1 MIKKKHLTTKL
12 TALLLAGA
20 LAALPV
26 LSGCS
31 TGLSKKAQEYKELGI
46 SLLEAGDYEGAL
58 ESFQKAL
65 DESVGIIGAEEL
77 DLCYY
82 KALALFLSGDTSGA
96 IEQYTALLDLDS
108 ENWEVYYLRGVVY
121 LASGETAS
129 AEIDFANAASYDS
142 GDLELYVNIYAQL
155 AGAGESAA
163 GEEYLTYILTVSPA
177 DAEEYYLVGEACW
190 YAEYYDQAEENL
202 LAAEEGGYDEALLLL
217 GQVYTACGETDAA
230 AEAFEEYIT
239 LYPENAELLIHL
251 GQEAMEDGDY
261 EFAAALFT
269 AALLAEDDTL
279 EATIRKNLI
288 AAYEYAGD
296 FDSAYEQA
304 QLFLEIAEDED
315 VTRELEF
322 LATRISSFTYTVE
335 TEEDEEDSEE
345 DEETDS
351 EETSEDTTEETSSSD
366 SSSSSGSSSSDSS
379 SSGSSSSGTSSDSA
393 DSSDSDT
400 SDSDT
405 SDSDSSD
412 SDSSDTDSTE
422 SDSDTEESDTSESAD
437 SSENSE
443 TF

>member
-1 MIKKKHLTTKL
+1 MIKKKHLTTKF

-65 DESVGIIGAEEL
+65 DESVGTIGAEEL

-82 KALALFLSGDTSGA
+82 KALALFLSGDTDGA

-142 GDLELYVNIYAQL
+142 GDLKLYVNIYAQL
-155 AGAGESAA
+155 AEAGEAAA
-163 GEEYLTYILTVSPA
+163 GEEYLSYILAVSPA

-190 YAEYYDQAEENL
+190 YAEEYDLAEENL
-202 LAAEEGGYDEALLLL
+202 LAAEEAGYEEALLLL

-230 AEAFEEYIT
+230 AAAFEEYIT
-239 LYPENAELLIHL
+239 LYPENAQLLINL
-251 GQEAMEDGDY
+251 GQEAMESGDY
-261 EFAAALFT
+261 EFAVALFT

-315 VTRELEF
+315 VKRELEF

-351 EETSEDTTEETSSSD
+351 GETSEDTTEETSSSD
-366 SSSSSGSSSSDSS
+366 SSSSSGSSSSGSS
-379 SSGSSSSGTSSDSA
+379 SSGSSSSGTSSDSDPSDSDTSES
-393 DSSDSDT
+393 DSSDSDRA
-400 SDSDT
+400 
-405 SDSDSSD
+405 D
-412 SDSSDTDSTE
+412 SDSSDTDSTQ
-422 SDSDTEESDTSESAD
+422 SSSDTEDSDTSESAD
-437 SSENSE
+437 NTESNE
-443 TF
+443 TS